1 MMQHN
6 YIFEIPLITLSI
18 MISVAGISAGL
29 GYALK
34 SKKLRDFGAEE
45 LTQVVIS
52 SIILGMIVAFFYG
65 GGMFQQI
72 MNSSG
77 VQAASVSSCPA
88 QTLSNP
94 AMCLSYNYLVGSG
107 YTYDGIYHQSIF
119 DSLATLI
126 ASLLA
131 LSGLLGIIESIKI
144 SLVIVSFSF
153 SQVFSPIISEIKYV
167 VGMLSGAEI
176 SVLVQG
182 SLMLFSSAA
191 TTSILLPVG
200 FILRTTYPTRKIG
213 SFIIAL
219 AVSLYIV
226 FPMSYLLDIIVA
238 NGYQASYNS
247 HGYGLG
253 SILNESES
261 LKTSLN
267 GATTSNSIAQ
277 YGIVGEIESQ
287 ASSIQSM
294 FSSYINSLLIQLS
307 YFIAY
312 SFILPLFS
320 LVLTGVSIRE
330 ISSIL
335 GSEEHFDVLSLM

>member
-1 MMQHN
+1 MQ
-6 YIFEIPLITLSI
+6 YPYFFEIPVITLSI
-18 MISVAGISAGL
+18 MISIAGISAGL
-29 GYALK
+29 GYAFK
-34 SKKLRDFGAEE
+34 SKRLRDFGAEE
-45 LTQVVIS
+45 LTQVIIS
-52 SIILGMIVAFFYG
+52 SIVLGLILAFFYG

-72 MNSSG
+72 MNSPS
-77 VQAASVSSCPA
+77 VPSASASSCPA
-88 QTLSNP
+88 QTSSNP

-131 LSGLLGIIESIKI
+131 LSGLLGVIASIKI
-144 SLVIVSFSF
+144 SLIIVSFSF
-153 SQVFSPIISEIKYV
+153 SQVFNPIISEIKYII
-167 VGMLSGAEI
+167 GMLSGAEI

-200 FILRTTYPTRKIG
+200 FILRTTYPTRRIG
-213 SFIIAL
+213 SFVIAL
-219 AVSLYIV
+219 AVSLYV
-226 FPMSYLLDIIVA
+226 VLPMSYLLDIAIA
-238 NGYQASYNS
+238 NGYQISYNA
-247 HGYGLG
+247 HGQSLG
-253 SILNESES
+253 GIINESES
-261 LKTSLN
+261 LKNSLN
-267 GATTSNSIAQ
+267 SATTSNSIAE
-277 YGIVGEIESQ
+277 YGIVGEMESQ

-294 FSSYINSLLIQLS
+294 FSSYINSLLVQLS

-335 GSEEHFDVLSLM
+335 GSEEHFDVLGLM

>member
-1 MMQHN
+1 MQYN
-6 YIFEIPLITLSI
+6 YFFEIPAITLSI
-18 MISVAGISAGL
+18 MASIAGISVGL
-29 GYALK
+29 GYAFK
-34 SKKLRDFGAEE
+34 SKKLKDFGAEE
-45 LTQVVIS
+45 LTQVIIS
-52 SIILGMIVAFFYG
+52 SIILGLIIAFFYSG
-65 GGMFQQI
+65 GIFQQI
-72 MNSSG
+72 MNSPG
-77 VQAASVSSCPA
+77 VPSASVSSCPA
-88 QTLSNP
+88 QTASNP

-107 YTYDGIYHQSIF
+107 YTYDGTYHQSIF

-131 LSGLLGIIESIKI
+131 LSGILGIIASIKI

-153 SQVFSPIISEIKYV
+153 SQVFNPIISEIKYV

-191 TTSILLPVG
+191 TTSMLLPVG
-200 FILRTTYPTRKIG
+200 FILRTTYPTRRIG

-219 AVSLYIV
+219 AVSLYV
-226 FPMSYLLDIIVA
+226 VLPMSYLLDIVVA
-238 NGYQASYNS
+238 NGYQASYNA
-247 HGYGLG
+247 HGQGLG
-253 SILNESES
+253 GIINESES
-261 LKTSLN
+261 LKNSLN
-267 GATTSNSIAQ
+267 SASASNSMVQ
-277 YGIVGEIESQ
+277 YGIAGEIESQ

-294 FSSYINSLLIQLS
+294 FSSYINSLLVQLS

-320 LVLTGVSIRE
+320 LVITGVSIRE

>member
-1 MMQHN
+1 MQ
-6 YIFEIPLITLSI
+6 YPYFFEIPVITLSI
-18 MISVAGISAGL
+18 MISIAGISAGL
-29 GYALK
+29 GYAFK
-34 SKKLRDFGAEE
+34 SKRLRDFGAEE
-45 LTQVVIS
+45 LTQVIIS
-52 SIILGMIVAFFYG
+52 SIVLGLILAFFYG

-77 VQAASVSSCPA
+77 VPSAPASSCPA
-88 QTLSNP
+88 QTSSNP

-131 LSGLLGIIESIKI
+131 LSGLLGVIASIKI
-144 SLVIVSFSF
+144 SLIIVSFSF
-153 SQVFSPIISEIKYV
+153 SQLFNPIISEIKYV
-167 VGMLSGAEI
+167 IGMLSGAEI

-200 FILRTTYPTRKIG
+200 FILRTTYPTRRIG
-213 SFIIAL
+213 SFVIAL
-219 AVSLYIV
+219 AVSLYV
-226 FPMSYLLDIIVA
+226 VLPMSYLLDIAIA
-238 NGYQASYNS
+238 NGYQISYNA
-247 HGYGLG
+247 HGQSLG
-253 SILNESES
+253 GIINESES
-261 LKTSLN
+261 LKNSLN
-267 GATTSNSIAQ
+267 SATTSNSIVE
-277 YGIVGEIESQ
+277 YGIVGEMESQ

-294 FSSYINSLLIQLS
+294 FSSYINSLLVQLS

-320 LVLTGVSIRE
+320 IVLTGVSIRE

-335 GSEEHFDVLSLM
+335 GSEEHFDVLGLM